1 MKNELTGMPLYPDE
15 VRLFGDVICGCGNP
29 WPCPESVEPGSSY
42 DTGPGS
48 CWSTHAEINAL
59 TEASRI
65 ERKQATMY
73 VSTEPCLGCLKIIAC
88 SGVVKVIWPG
98 GKLDFPFLSCYQLAS
113 RRDWLPLIPQLPRL
127 KEV

>member
-1 MKNELTGMPLYPDE
+1 MT
-15 VRLFGDVICGCGNP
+15 FGDVICGCGNP

-48 CWSTHAEINAL
+48 CWSIHAEINAL

-73 VSTEPCLGCLKIIAC
+73 VSTEPCLGCLKIIAG
-88 SGVVKVIWPG
+88 SGIIKVIWPD
-98 GKLDFPFLSCYQLAS
+98 GKLDFPFLSCYQLAP
-113 RRDWLPLIPQLPRL
+113 RGNWLPFVPQLPRL
-127 KEV
+127 REV